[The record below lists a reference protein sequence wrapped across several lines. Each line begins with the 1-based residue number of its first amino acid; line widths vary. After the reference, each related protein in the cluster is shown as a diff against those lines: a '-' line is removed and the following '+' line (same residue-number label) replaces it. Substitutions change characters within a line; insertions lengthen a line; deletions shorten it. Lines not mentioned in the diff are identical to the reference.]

1 MKYECSSD
9 WCHCSDKYFQY
20 ITRDLS
26 ICYYQY
32 KILSIASHK
41 FIKYLYRVE
50 LCIILKESA
59 TYVQWEGAGGVAV
72 IQS

>member
-1 MKYECSSD
+1 M
-9 WCHCSDKYFQY
+9 
-20 ITRDLS
+20 
-26 ICYYQY
+26 
-32 KILSIASHK
+32 